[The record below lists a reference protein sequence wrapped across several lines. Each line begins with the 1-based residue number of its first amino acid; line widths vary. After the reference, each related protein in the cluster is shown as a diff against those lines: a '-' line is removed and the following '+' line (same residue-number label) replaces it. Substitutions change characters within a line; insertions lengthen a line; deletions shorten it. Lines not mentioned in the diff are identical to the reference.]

1 MESEVKKRK
10 AQLYKY
16 QGIGFGICILG
27 IIYLCCMIFGI
38 DTYYVE
44 WAFGRG
50 VSFLLSF
57 SIILVYALFVAA
69 GCIVARRGGVR
80 ISEILSEECDP
91 FLYEACIS
99 GRGRL
104 FYRERVLCNLSLAR
118 YYQGNYDKAWET
130 LKGIDPHKLRG
141 IFKANFYIL
150 LSDLYFK
157 RGMGMGVRGIEE
169 EFRQSMKGK
178 REQRYFEMLCAGN
191 NLTRALENQDYLAAF
206 GFLCKRME
214 LNGNTVRPWMK
225 VNCAMKE
232 AQIYLGLGEKE
243 SARLCLDY
251 VVAKGGRMRCVQEA
265 EQILAG
271 MENASSLS

>member
-1 MESEVKKRK
+1 
-10 AQLYKY
+10 
-16 QGIGFGICILG
+16 
-27 IIYLCCMIFGI
+27 
-38 DTYYVE
+38 
-44 WAFGRG
+44 
-50 VSFLLSF
+50 
-57 SIILVYALFVAA
+57 
-69 GCIVARRGGVR
+69 
-80 ISEILSEECDP
+80 
-91 FLYEACIS
+91 
-99 GRGRL
+99 
-104 FYRERVLCNLSLAR
+104 
-118 YYQGNYDKAWET
+118 
-130 LKGIDPHKLRG
+130 
-141 IFKANFYIL
+141 
-150 LSDLYFK
+150 
-157 RGMGMGVRGIEE
+157 
-169 EFRQSMKGK
+169 
-178 REQRYFEMLCAGN
+178 MLCAGN